1 MKPLDRRL
9 LRYART
15 TRTYLAA
22 CVTLGLAL
30 AGLLI
35 AQATLLADMI
45 TGAFLDGRTLS
56 DLETPLILLGAVVI
70 GRALVTWTQQV
81 AAYRCSA
88 AVKAQLRSR
97 LLDHTVRLGPGWLS
111 EERSGEL
118 ATLATQ
124 GAEALDGYF
133 SRYLPQLVLACLV
146 PVAVM
151 IWVLKADLVAG
162 VTIAL
167 TLPLIPI
174 FMVLVGR
181 AAQRKMDRQW
191 GTLSLLAGH
200 FLDVVAGLPTLKVF
214 GRAAAQTQTINTITG
229 DYARATMSTLRVSFL
244 SALVLEL
251 LSSLAVALVAV
262 AVGLRLLAGEVGLS
276 TALLVLILTPEAY
289 WPLRQ
294 LGVHYHASVE
304 GIIAAQRIFAVLETP
319 GPQVGH
325 RSDLPDVASS
335 AVRVE
340 EVTVT
345 YPGCA
350 EPALQGAS
358 LVLSPGE
365 VVALVGPSGCGKSTM
380 AALLVGF
387 VRPYRGRVLVGK
399 RDLAE
404 LNPDVWRRQVAYLP
418 QKPRL
423 FAGTIADNVR
433 LGAPQSSDEAVRRA
447 LQAAGAGFVE
457 GMPAGIDTP
466 LGERGSGLSA
476 GQRQRIALARTLLRD
491 APLMVLDEPTSGL
504 DVDSEATVLDA
515 MRQLVTGRTVLLIT
529 HRPALLAIADRV
541 VRLDR
546 VSVAA

>member
-1 MKPLDRRL
+1 
-9 LRYART
+9 
-15 TRTYLAA
+15 
-22 CVTLGLAL
+22 
-30 AGLLI
+30 
-35 AQATLLADMI
+35 
-45 TGAFLDGRTLS
+45 
-56 DLETPLILLGAVVI
+56 
-70 GRALVTWTQQV
+70 
-81 AAYRCSA
+81 
-88 AVKAQLRSR
+88 
-97 LLDHTVRLGPGWLS
+97 
-111 EERSGEL
+111 
-118 ATLATQ
+118 
-124 GAEALDGYF
+124 
-133 SRYLPQLVLACLV
+133 
-146 PVAVM
+146 
-151 IWVLKADLVAG
+151 
-162 VTIAL
+162 
-167 TLPLIPI
+167 
-174 FMVLVGR
+174 
-181 AAQRKMDRQW
+181 
-191 GTLSLLAGH
+191 
-200 FLDVVAGLPTLKVF
+200 
-214 GRAAAQTQTINTITG
+214 
-229 DYARATMSTLRVSFL
+229 
-244 SALVLEL
+244 
-251 LSSLAVALVAV
+251 
-262 AVGLRLLAGEVGLS
+262 
-276 TALLVLILTPEAY
+276 
-289 WPLRQ
+289 
-294 LGVHYHASVE
+294 YHASVE
-304 GIIAAQRIFAVLETP
+304 GITAAQRIFAVLETP

-345 YPGCA
+345 YPGRA

-358 LVLSPGE
+358 LDLSPGE
-365 VVALVGPSGCGKSTM
+365 VVALVGPSGCGKSTL

-387 VRPYRGRVLVGK
+387 ARPDRGRVLVGE

-404 LNPDVWRRQVAYLP
+404 LDLDIWRRQVAYLP

>member
-88 AVKAQLRSR
+88 AAKAQLRSR

-304 GIIAAQRIFAVLETP
+304 GITAAQRIFAVLETP

-340 EVTVT
+340 EVTVI
-345 YPGCA
+345 YPGRA

>member
-345 YPGCA
+345 YPGRA

>member
-262 AVGLRLLAGEVGLS
+262 AVALRLLAGEVGLS

-304 GIIAAQRIFAVLETP
+304 GITAAQRIFAVLETP

-345 YPGCA
+345 YPGRA
-350 EPALQGAS
+350 EPALQDAS